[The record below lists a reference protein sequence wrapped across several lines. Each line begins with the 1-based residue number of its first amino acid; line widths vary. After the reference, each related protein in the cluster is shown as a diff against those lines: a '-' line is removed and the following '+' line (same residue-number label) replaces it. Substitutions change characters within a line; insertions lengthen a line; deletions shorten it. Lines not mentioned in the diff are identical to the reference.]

1 MASITAMAQK
11 LLAFIFAIAIST
23 SIASAQ
29 SGLKITGNING
40 TDGKPLD
47 GATIYLLKAT
57 DSTLVKAA
65 LSNPDG
71 SYVLAGLKSSS
82 YKLSVAMVGF
92 AGYKS
97 AMFKLTG
104 QDVAL
109 PAIVLQPKGKSLKEV
124 SIISVKPFV
133 EHQIDRTVVNA
144 DALISNAGSTAL
156 DVLEKAP
163 GVIVDQSGEISLVG
177 KNGVK
182 IFIDDKPTY
191 LSGENLQNYLRSLP
205 SSAIDQI
212 ELMTNPPAKYDA
224 AGTGGVINIKTKR
237 SKIRGFNGST
247 NFSYSQGK
255 YGSTNNSFNFNYR
268 DNNFNM
274 FGNLGYSTGN
284 SQNSLTIN
292 RQFLNAGGDVTSN
305 FLQNDFLR
313 RTAQNYNAK
322 IGIDYY
328 LSDKSTIGT
337 VLTGLINPSNRPT
350 INTSTFLD
358 SKNVLDSTIVADN
371 AANTRFTNKG
381 INLNYRHQYTKKG
394 QDLTVDLD
402 YLNYQTNTDQSYNNT
417 SYLPSGAVAGN
428 YLLTG
433 NLPSQLDIYSAKADY
448 EQPLAGVRFSA
459 GVKTSYTT
467 TDNIANYFYTQNG
480 SATLPDYGKTNHFLY
495 RENINSA
502 YVNASRDYKR
512 FSFQLGLRLEN
523 TIANGH
529 QLGNLQKPDSV
540 FKQNYTSLF
549 PTFYLQYK
557 LDSAGKQQLS
567 FNYGR
572 RIERPDYDQLNPF
585 LSPLDKFTY
594 YTGNPFLKPSYIN
607 DFELGYTYKNITVTA
622 NYSKTIDD
630 VNETIQILN
639 GIYYSR
645 PGNLGSVQYFSLNLD
660 ATFDPAKWFN
670 FHFFTFVQNR
680 HTQSDF
686 YTGQLN
692 TQGTFYYFRPIL
704 QFKTGKDWTIQ
715 ADGFYQSKV
724 TNAQFVAGEK
734 HRVNLGLAKKIS
746 PSVSVRLAVNDV
758 FNSFVNDGVINN
770 LANTLADYRNKP
782 DTRQI
787 AVAFGYR
794 FGKAIADQRKHNANG
809 AESEQNRVKN

>member
-1 MASITAMAQK
+1 MAQK
-11 LLAFIFAIAIST
+11 LLTFIFAITFSTAI
-23 SIASAQ
+23 AFAQ
-29 SGLKITGNING
+29 NGLKITGSING
-40 TDGKPLD
+40 TDGKPVD
-47 GATIYLLKAT
+47 GATIYLLKAS
-57 DSTLVKAA
+57 DSTVVKTA
-65 LSNPDG
+65 LSNADG
-71 SYVLAGLKSSS
+71 SYILAGLKTGS
-82 YKLSVAMVGF
+82 YKLSVVMIGF
-92 AGYKS
+92 ANYKS
-97 AMFKLTG
+97 AEFQVAD
-104 QDVAL
+104 QDMTL
-109 PAIVLQPKGKSLKEV
+109 PGIVLQPKGRSLKEV
-124 SIISVKPFV
+124 AITSVKPFV

-237 SKIRGFNGST
+237 SKIKGFNGST

-268 DNNFNM
+268 DNNLNV

-292 RQFLNAGGDVTSN
+292 RQFLNTGGDVTSN

-358 SKNVLDSTIVADN
+358 SKNILDSTIVADN
-371 AANTRFTNKG
+371 ASNARFTNKG
-381 INLNYRHQYTKKG
+381 VNLNYRHQYTQKG

-402 YLNYQTNTDQSYNNT
+402 YLNYQTNTNQSYNNT
-417 SYLPSGAVAGN
+417 SYLPSGAITNN

-448 EQPLAGVRFSA
+448 EQALAGIKFSA
-459 GVKTSYTT
+459 GAKTSYTT

-495 RENINSA
+495 RENINSG
-502 YVNASRDYKR
+502 YVSASRDYRK
-512 FSFQLGLRLEN
+512 FSFQAGLRLEN

-529 QLGNLQKPDSV
+529 QLGNAQKPDST

-549 PTFYLQYK
+549 PTFYAQYK

-607 DFELGYTYKNITVTA
+607 EFELGYTYKNITLTA
-622 NYSKTIDD
+622 NYSKTVDD
-630 VNETIQILN
+630 VNETIEILN

-645 PGNLGSVQYFSLNLD
+645 PGNLGSVQYLSLNLD

-680 HTQSDF
+680 HTKSDF

-715 ADGFYQSKV
+715 ADGFYQGKV
-724 TNAQFVAGEK
+724 TNAQFVSGEK
-734 HRVNLGLAKKIS
+734 HRVNLGLSKKIS
-746 PSVSVRLAVNDV
+746 PSVSVKLAVNDV

>member
-1 MASITAMAQK
+1 MAKK
-11 LLAFIFAIAIST
+11 LLSFIFAFTISICT
-23 SIASAQ
+23 VSAQ
-29 SGLKITGNING
+29 SGLKITGSITS

-47 GATIYLLKAT
+47 GATIYLLKAA
-57 DSTLVKAA
+57 DSTLVKTA
-65 LSNPDG
+65 LSNADG
-71 SYVLAGLKSSS
+71 SYTLAGLKAGD
-82 YKLSVAMVGF
+82 YKLSAVTMGF
-92 AGYKS
+92 AAYKG
-97 AMFKLTG
+97 AAFKLID
-104 QDVAL
+104 QDIAL
-109 PAIVLQPKGKSLKEV
+109 PGITLQPKGKALKEV
-124 SIISVKPFV
+124 TITSVKPFV
-133 EHQIDRTVVNA
+133 EHQIDRTIVNA

-191 LSGENLQNYLRSLP
+191 LSGESLQNYLRSLP
-205 SSAIDQI
+205 SSSIDQI

-237 SKIRGFNGST
+237 SNIRGFNGST

-255 YGSTNNSFNFNYR
+255 YGTTNDSFNFNYR
-268 DNNFNM
+268 DNKLNM
-274 FGNLGYSTGN
+274 FGNLGYNTGN
-284 SQNSLTIN
+284 GQNDLTIN
-292 RQFLNAGGDVTSN
+292 RQFLNASNDVTST

-313 RTAQNYNAK
+313 RIAQNYNAK

-358 SKNVLDSTIVADN
+358 PKNVPDSTIVADN
-371 AANTRFTNKG
+371 ASNSRFTNKG
-381 INLNYRHQYTKKG
+381 INLNYRHQYTTKG

-402 YLNYQTNTDQSYNNT
+402 YLDYQTNTNQSYNNIT
-417 SYLPSGAVAGN
+417 YLPSGAISNTYV
-428 YLLTG
+428 LTG

-448 EQPLAGVRFSA
+448 EQPLAGVKFST

-502 YVNASRDYKR
+502 YMNASRDYKR
-512 FSFQLGLRLEN
+512 FSFQAGLRLEN

-529 QLGNLQKPDSV
+529 QLGNAQKPDSV

-557 LDSAGKQQLS
+557 LDSAGKQQIS

-607 DFELGYTYKNITVTA
+607 SFELAYTYKNITLSGS
-622 NYSKTIDD
+622 YSKTIDN
-630 VNETIQILN
+630 VNETIEILN

-645 PGNLGSVQYFSLNLD
+645 PGNLGSVQYLTLNLD
-660 ATFDPAKWFN
+660 ASFDPAKWFN
-670 FHFFTFVQNR
+670 FHFFTFVQDI
-680 HTQSDF
+680 HTESSF

-692 TQGTFYYFRPIL
+692 TRGAFFYFRPIL

-715 ADGFYQSKV
+715 ADGFYQGKV

-734 HRVNLGLAKKIS
+734 HRINLGLAKKIS
-746 PSVSVRLAVNDV
+746 ASWSMRLAVNDV
-758 FNSFVNDGVINN
+758 FNTFVNDGVINN
-770 LANTLADYRNKP
+770 LANTLASYRNKP
-782 DTRQI
+782 DSRQV
-787 AVAFGYR
+787 AVAVGYR

-809 AESEQNRVKN
+809 AETEQNRVRN

>member
-1 MASITAMAQK
+1 MAQK
-11 LLAFIFAIAIST
+11 LLAFIFAIAFST
-23 SIASAQ
+23 TIASAQ
-29 SGLKITGNING
+29 SGSKITGNINSA
-40 TDGKPLD
+40 DGKPLD

-57 DSTLVKAA
+57 DSTLVKTA
-65 LSNPDG
+65 LSNADG
-71 SYVLAGLKSSS
+71 SYMLTGLKTGR
-82 YKLSVAMVGF
+82 YKVSAAMMGF
-92 AGYKS
+92 GNYKS
-97 AMFKLTG
+97 AVFELSN
-104 QDVAL
+104 QDMTL
-109 PAIVLQPKGKSLKEV
+109 PRIVLQTKGKSLKEV
-124 SIISVKPFV
+124 AIISVKPFV

-163 GVIVDQSGEISLVG
+163 GVIVDQGGDISLVG

-205 SSAIDQI
+205 SSSIDQI

-237 SKIRGFNGST
+237 SKIKGFNGST

-255 YGSTNNSFNFNYR
+255 YGSTNNSLNFNYR

-292 RQFLNAGGDVTSN
+292 RRFLNAGGDVTSN

-350 INTSTFLD
+350 INTSTFLN
-358 SKNVLDSTIVADN
+358 SKNVLDSTIIADN

-381 INLNYRHQYTKKG
+381 VNLNYRHQYATKG

-402 YLNYQTNTDQSYNNT
+402 YLNYQTNTNQSYNNT
-417 SYLPSGAVAGN
+417 SYLPNGSVTN
-428 YLLTG
+428 KYLLTG

-448 EQPLAGVRFSA
+448 EQPLAGIKFSTGA
-459 GVKTSYTT
+459 KTSYTT

-495 RENINSA
+495 RENINSG
-502 YVNASRDYKR
+502 YVSASRDYKR
-512 FSFQLGLRLEN
+512 FSFQAGLRLEN

-529 QLGNLQKPDSV
+529 QLGNAQKPDSV

-549 PTFYLQYK
+549 PTFYAQYK

-607 DFELGYTYKNITVTA
+607 EFELGYTYKNITLTA
-622 NYSKTIDD
+622 NYSKTVDD

-645 PGNLGSVQYFSLNLD
+645 PGNLGSVQFLTLNLD

-686 YTGQLN
+686 YTGQLDSR
-692 TQGTFYYFRPIL
+692 GTFYYFRPIL

-734 HRVNLGLAKKIS
+734 HRVNLGLSKKIS
-746 PSVSVRLAVNDV
+746 PSISVKLAVNDV

-782 DTRQI
+782 DSRQI